1 MLHYTQVKKEREGG
15 GDGDFGGGDFGGL
28 REHRHRRVGG
38 GGGYYTTTEQMD
50 GKHKTIDLTSE
61 ADGGVGLAA
70 DEAAEVAMAV
80 AAVKAAEEADEAAEV
95 AVAVEA
101 ITAAEEAE
109 AVALAEEAIKAAE
122 EAEMAEIAHQM
133 RATRLKY
140 RDLRAEL
147 RARAVRNGVIS
158 LSEGLDDAGLA
169 PLDQTDQDEINM

>member
-1 MLHYTQVKKEREGG
+1 
-15 GDGDFGGGDFGGL
+15 
-28 REHRHRRVGG
+28 
-38 GGGYYTTTEQMD
+38 
-50 GKHKTIDLTSE
+50 
-61 ADGGVGLAA
+61 
-70 DEAAEVAMAV
+70 V

-101 ITAAEEAE
+101 IKAAEEAE

-158 LSEGLDDAGLA
+158 LSEGLDNAGLA
-169 PLDQTDQDEINM
+169 PLDQTNQDEINM